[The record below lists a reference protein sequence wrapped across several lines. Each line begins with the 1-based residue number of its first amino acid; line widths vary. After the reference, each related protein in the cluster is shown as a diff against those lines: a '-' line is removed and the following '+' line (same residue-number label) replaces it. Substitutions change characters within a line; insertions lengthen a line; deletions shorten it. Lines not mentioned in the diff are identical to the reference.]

1 MHRPCKGFMPL
12 LLFFVAIA
20 GAPGLA
26 TAAAP
31 AGEVIHEGRFDAA
44 QLRWVT
50 QADGSVAAEL
60 PDSRLV
66 PVPGR
71 AMLPNR
77 EMLLLVPAD
86 RRVAGVVIEPL
97 STSLLKAPGTLALAG
112 DVTTSTGGRLGAA
125 DVAAALGK
133 RAANGDWVAGWS
145 THMWRGYQLLAVAVA
160 PLRPLAG
167 DSGACEF
174 LADYAVRVVWA
185 DGGAPDVAQRERLV
199 PGEAEDNRQVLER
212 LVANPEAVSAMRR
225 VDGALVSAPA
235 GFSPDKTPS
244 LTGSPVTC
252 LIITSSA
259 LAPSFQVL
267 ADYRTARGMPTVVAT
282 REYIA
287 ANFRNGAD
295 IQETMRMYIRDAYT
309 KWGVQYVL
317 LGGDSDVLPPR
328 YIDNALYPPN
338 SYTAI
343 PCDLYF
349 ACLDGN
355 WNADGDALYGQPVK
369 YEAPGDEVDFASE
382 VYIGRAPVSSATDAA
397 TFVQKVINYESLPA
411 GTLWPSR
418 TLFAA
423 EVLFPEDW
431 ATGDQI
437 LLDGASYANEQVT
450 TLIQPC
456 TDLEVLR
463 MYQTDAIYPR
473 DLPLTRAALIDSL
486 NGGNYGIVNQ
496 IGHGYFFNMSVGDA
510 NFMTTDADNLVNGQH
525 QFFLFGLNCA
535 SAAFDNS
542 CLMERFVQNPDGG
555 AVCALGS
562 SREAFP
568 TAANS
573 YQQEFFRNFYCVGEN
588 RLGRLQMLSRLPWLA
603 NTSDNYL
610 DRWTYENYTLLG
622 DPALALWSSAPRTA
636 TVTAPASI
644 AAGQRTVSVTV
655 TEGGLPVAGALVCL
669 AKPNEELVYGT
680 TDATGTV
687 SLSALLPS
695 AGTATLMVTGHNL
708 ATTTRSIPVTL
719 SGRYLKITGMPFVDN
734 GTGGSIGNGNG
745 VIDAGERIAFT
756 PTYVNSGTTSGT
768 SLRGAL
774 TTTATGVT
782 VVTASVSLSNAAAG
796 AATAATAPILVDFAS
811 TMPDGYPVTFRSDAY
826 SGATHWY
833 SEYTV
838 PINAP
843 QPEVTSLDWQDATF
857 GNGNGTLENGERVAI
872 TVDVKNFGVG
882 ASGTLTGR
890 LRTASPN
897 VTVRDSVATWSSLGL
912 LGHNTAATTFSLSLV
927 DTAVAGPAWILL
939 QDGYGRKVR
948 HDFTLGRPAPPS
960 AIEASTSLGPDS
972 IELTW
977 TPSASP
983 DVYGYNVYRAPALA
997 GPYTRVNTDVVARVS
1012 SYVDTGLP
1020 LLTPFHY
1027 RIVAVDSS
1035 RVPSTY
1041 SATISCSTAPA
1052 EMTGFPA
1059 PFDGET
1065 SGPLAIG
1072 DIDGNNDLEI
1082 VLASSQVYAWNHDGT
1097 EVRNGDG
1104 VALTL
1109 GQFSNFADG
1118 TLLELAAVTMA
1129 DIDGLPGVEI
1139 IVSERSPLKQI
1150 HAFKADGSEAA
1161 GWPRPFNGPNG
1172 STFNWAAPAVGDID
1186 GDHLPEVVVHTLNG
1200 VIWAWNGD
1208 GTEVRDGDA
1217 NPATNGVL
1225 YVREGAQ
1232 WEWSR
1237 SGPTLVDLDHDG
1249 ARDIVFGTKNDASGL
1264 KRLMAMKW
1272 TGAFLPGFPKT
1283 MSAGINVDIAAGD
1296 VDRDGVVELVT
1307 YDAQRSVY
1315 VVREDG
1321 SNYPG
1326 FPVLTPY
1333 TSSNE
1338 WATSPALADLD
1349 GDGKLEIIYTPNAS
1363 GLSSK
1368 IVVISTNTANG
1379 TSGQVKA
1386 GWPVDLPGSSEASPV
1401 VGDLDG
1407 DGVPEIVQGIGG
1419 GDVGAPYNLYVYHAN
1434 GQPMNGFPITLTG
1447 PVRTSPVITDID
1459 HDLDVDLV
1467 YGGWDF
1473 LCHVWDLPYA
1483 YDAGKVPWP
1492 TYKGDMKR
1500 DGVYSAPGVSAV
1512 DPRPLVPAAP
1522 MALDRPYPNPF
1533 NPSVSVRLYLDSA
1546 RLVTLGVY
1554 DVRGHLVRVLHEG
1567 PAAAGW
1573 RTVVWDGHDDAGL
1586 AAASGVYFLRAESPG
1601 APPATRK
1608 IMLVK

>member
-1 MHRPCKGFMPL
+1 MHRPCTGIMPL
-12 LLFFVAIA
+12 LLFFVVIS
-20 GAPGLA
+20 GAPGSTLA
-26 TAAAP
+26 ATP
-31 AGEVIHEGRFDAA
+31 AGDVVHEDRFDAA
-44 QLRWVT
+44 QLRWT
-50 QADGSVAAEL
+50 AQADGSVAAEL
-60 PDSRLV
+60 PGTRLV

-71 AMLPNR
+71 AMLPSR
-77 EMLLLVPAD
+77 EMLLLVPAN
-86 RRVAGVVIEPL
+86 RRVADVVIEPL
-97 STSLLKAPGTLALAG
+97 ATTLVKVPGRMALSG
-112 DVTTSTGGRLGAA
+112 EVTTGNGGKLGVA
-125 DVAAALGK
+125 DVAAMMDK
-133 RAANGDWVAGWS
+133 RATGAWVSGWS
-145 THMWRGYQLLAVAVA
+145 THVWRGYQLLAVAVT
-160 PLRPLAG
+160 PLRTMPG
-167 DSGACEF
+167 DDVGACEF
-174 LADYAVRVVWA
+174 LSDYAVRVVWA
-185 DGGAPDVAQRERLV
+185 DGAAPDVAERERLV

-212 LVANPEAVSAMRR
+212 LVANPEAVSATRR
-225 VDGALVSAPA
+225 ADGTFVSAPA

-252 LIITSSA
+252 LIITNNT
-259 LAPSFQVL
+259 LAASFQVL
-267 ADYRTARGMPTVVAT
+267 ANYRTARGMPTVVAT

-287 ANFRNGAD
+287 ANYRNGAD

-328 YIDNALYPPN
+328 YIDNSLYPPN
-338 SYTAI
+338 AYTSI

-355 WNADGDALYGQPVK
+355 WNADGDAWFGQPAK
-369 YEAPGDEVDFASE
+369 YDLPGDSVDFAAE
-382 VYIGRAPVSSATDAA
+382 VYVGRAPVSSAADAA

-411 GTLWPSR
+411 GTAWPSR

-423 EVLFPEDW
+423 EVLFPEDYKP
-431 ATGDQI
+431 GDMI

-456 TDLEVLR
+456 TTLQSLR
-463 MYQTDAIYPR
+463 MYQTDALYPR
-473 DLPLTRAALIDSL
+473 DLPLTRASLIDTL
-486 NGGNYGIVNQ
+486 NTGNYGIVNQ

-510 NFMTTDADNLVNGQH
+510 NFMTTDADNLANGTH
-525 QFFLFGLNCA
+525 QFLMFGLNCA

-542 CLMERFVQNPDGG
+542 CLMERFVQNADGG
-555 AVCALGS
+555 AVCAIGS

-573 YQQEFFRNFYCVGEN
+573 YQQEFFRNFYCVGEH
-588 RLGRLQMLSRLPWLA
+588 RLGRLQALSRLPWLA

-636 TVTAPASI
+636 TVTAPTSI

-655 TEGGLPVAGALVCL
+655 TAGGLAVPGATVCL
-669 AKPNEELVYGT
+669 AKSNEELVYGT
-680 TDATGTV
+680 TDAAGAV

-695 AGTATLMVTGHNL
+695 AGTATVIVTGPNL

-745 VIDAGERIAFT
+745 VIDAGERIAFS
-756 PTYVNSGTTSGT
+756 PTYVNSGTSSGT

-774 TTTATGVT
+774 STTMTGVT
-782 VVTASVSLSNAAAG
+782 VVTTYATVSNAAAG
-796 AATAATAPILVDFAS
+796 ANTAVTSPLLVDFAN
-811 TMPDGYPVTFRSDAY
+811 TMQDGYPVTFKSDVY
-826 SGATHWY
+826 SGTTHWY

-838 PINAP
+838 AVNAP
-843 QPEVTSLDWQDATF
+843 QPEVTSLDWQDTTF
-857 GNGNGTLENGERVAI
+857 GNGNGIQENGERVAI
-872 TVDVKNFGVG
+872 TVEVKNFGVG

-897 VTVRDSVATWSSLGL
+897 VTVRDSVATWTSLGL
-912 LGHNTAATTFSLSLV
+912 LARNTASTTFSLSLA
-927 DTAVAGPAWILL
+927 DTAVAGKAWILL

-948 HDFTLGRPAPPS
+948 HDFSLGRPTPPTQL
-960 AIEASTSLGPDS
+960 EANTSLGPNS
-972 IELTW
+972 IELLW
-977 TPSASP
+977 VPSKSA
-983 DVYGYNVYRAPALA
+983 DVYGYNIYRAATAA
-997 GPYTRVNTDVVARVS
+997 GPFTRVNTDVVARVS
-1012 SYVDTGLP
+1012 SWVDTGLP

-1035 RVPSTY
+1035 RVPSAA
-1041 SATISCSTAPA
+1041 SAVISCSTSPA
-1052 EMTGFPA
+1052 EMHGFPA
-1059 PFDGET
+1059 SFDGET
-1065 SGPLAIG
+1065 TGPLAVG
-1072 DIDGNNDLEI
+1072 DIDGNNDLEV
-1082 VLASSQVYAWNHDGT
+1082 VLASGQVYAWHHDGT

-1118 TLLELAAVTMA
+1118 TLLELSAVTMA
-1129 DIDGLPGVEI
+1129 DLDGLPGAEI
-1139 IVSERSPLKQI
+1139 IASERSPVARI
-1150 HAFKADGSEAA
+1150 HIFKADGSELA
-1161 GWPRPFNGPNG
+1161 GWPRPLIGPNG

-1186 GDHLPEVVVHTLNG
+1186 GDHLPEVVVNTLNG
-1200 VIWAWNGD
+1200 VVWAWNAD
-1208 GTEVRDGDA
+1208 GTEVRDGD
-1217 NPATNGVL
+1217 NDPATQGVFF
-1225 YVREGAQ
+1225 VRAGAE
-1232 WEWSR
+1232 WEWTR

-1249 ARDIVFGTKNDASGL
+1249 ARDIVFGTKNDASGI
-1264 KRLMAMKW
+1264 KRLFAMRW
-1272 TGAFLPGFPKT
+1272 DGTFLPGFPKL
-1283 MSAGINVDIAAGD
+1283 MNGGINVDIAAGD
-1296 VDRDGVVELVT
+1296 VDRDGRVELVT
-1307 YDAQRSVY
+1307 YDAQRYVY

-1321 SNYPG
+1321 TDYPG
-1326 FPVLTPY
+1326 FPVRTPY
-1333 TSSNE
+1333 TSSND

-1349 GDGKLEIIYTPNAS
+1349 GDGKLEIIYTPNAT

-1368 IVVISTNTANG
+1368 IVVLSTNTADG
-1379 TSGQVKA
+1379 TSGLVKA

-1434 GQPMNGFPITLTG
+1434 GLPMNGFPITLSG

-1459 HDLDVDLV
+1459 GDQGVDLV
-1467 YGGWDF
+1467 YAGWDF
-1473 LCHVWDLPYA
+1473 LCHIWDLPFA

-1512 DPRPLVPAAP
+1512 GPHSIVPTAP
-1522 MALDRPYPNPF
+1522 VALDRPYPNPF
-1533 NPSVSVRLYLDSA
+1533 NPSVTVRLYLDSTRA
-1546 RLVTLGVY
+1546 VTLSVY
-1554 DVRGHLVRVLHEG
+1554 NVRGQRVRMLHEG
-1567 PAAAGW
+1567 PLGAGW
-1573 RTVVWDGHDDAGL
+1573 RTVVWDGKDNSGQPS
-1586 AAASGVYFLRAESPG
+1586 ASGVYFLRAESPG
-1601 APPATRK
+1601 APTATRK
-1608 IMLVK
+1608 MLLVK